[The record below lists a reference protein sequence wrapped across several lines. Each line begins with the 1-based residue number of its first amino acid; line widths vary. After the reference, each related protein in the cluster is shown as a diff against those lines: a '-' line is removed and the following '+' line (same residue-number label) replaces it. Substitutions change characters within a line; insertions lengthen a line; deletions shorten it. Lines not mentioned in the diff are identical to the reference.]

1 MKIRGHLDDFKAFL
15 VVGAVFLTFSNIV
28 WVLFAQTIPNVVMT
42 FFRDMGTIVIMGAV
56 FFFTVLWLIR
66 SRPHLSPK
74 HYFVIVY
81 DVFDNECLIDGLR
94 TEFRT
99 HDVAWSFM
107 KQYKKLY
114 PLCNFALV
122 SNVSDSEKKTIFRYI

>member
-1 MKIRGHLDDFKAFL
+1 MKIKEWFDHFRAFL
-15 VVGAVFLTFSNIV
+15 VVGTVFLTFSNIV
-28 WVLFAQTIPNVVMT
+28 WVLFGQTIPTVVLT
-42 FFRDMGTIVIMGAV
+42 FFRDMGSIMIMGAV
-56 FFFTVLWLIR
+56 FFFAVLWLVR
-66 SRPHLSPK
+66 SKPPKSPK
-74 HYFVIVY
+74 HYFVVGY
-81 DVFDNECLIDGLR
+81 DVFGNECLIDGLR

-99 HDVAWSFM
+99 YDVAWSFM